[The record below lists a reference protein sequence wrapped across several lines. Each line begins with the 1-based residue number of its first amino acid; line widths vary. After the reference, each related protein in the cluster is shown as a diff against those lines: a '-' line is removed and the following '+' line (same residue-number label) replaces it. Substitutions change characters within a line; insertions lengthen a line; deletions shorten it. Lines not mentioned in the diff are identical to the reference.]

1 MSPLDSSSKVS
12 WTSCDRYT
20 NLMFVTLTD
29 CVSNKING
37 EWKSYFDFGSNCEST
52 EFWSWEKNKHIFESL
67 FISVILY
74 GREVW
79 GFSNS
84 RDSWIDIKIIENFG
98 TLILAF
104 RIFLLTSS
112 SQVDNL
118 YLLLLQP
125 HFVSY
130 SREHE

>member
-1 MSPLDSSSKVS
+1 
-12 WTSCDRYT
+12 
-20 NLMFVTLTD
+20 MFVALTD

-37 EWKSYFDFGSNCEST
+37 EWNPILILVAIVNQQNFGHG
-52 EFWSWEKNKHIFESL
+52 KNKKASL
-67 FISVILY
+67 FISIILY

-79 GFSNS
+79 GCSIS
-84 RDSWIDIKIIENFG
+84 RDSWINIKAIENFG
-98 TLILAF
+98 TLILDF
-104 RIFLLTSS
+104 RIFLFASS

-118 YLLLLQP
+118 YLLLLQL

>member
-1 MSPLDSSSKVS
+1 
-12 WTSCDRYT
+12 
-20 NLMFVTLTD
+20 MFVALTD

-37 EWKSYFDFGSNCEST
+37 EWNPILILVAIVNQRNFGHGKKT
-52 EFWSWEKNKHIFESL
+52 KASL
-67 FISVILY
+67 FISIILY

-79 GFSNS
+79 GCSIS
-84 RDSWIDIKIIENFG
+84 RDSWINIKTIENFG
-98 TLILAF
+98 TLILDF
-104 RIFLLTSS
+104 RIFLFASS

-118 YLLLLQP
+118 YLLLLQL